1 MPVHSMQAL
10 PATFLARVGQ
20 LDRLSAVPL
29 YYQLQEVLKQDI
41 EAGNWAAGDL
51 LPSEAELGDGLG
63 VSRTVIRKALDILQA
78 DGQVLRQK
86 GRGTVVLRPKQWLQA
101 RTTSRAW
108 NAEDLDAG
116 AVIARLIDARVTTAG
131 HNLGRMLSVP
141 VRSEVFE
148 LTTVSSVANHP
159 VGLMQ
164 AFLPTDAC
172 PLLSRLHRAG
182 RLPDVRIG
190 GQELL
195 AQLQMQYALPLH
207 RSEII
212 VEATTANEFECDVL
226 KLRGGSGMF
235 LITTL
240 EKDVRDVPVAF
251 TRAVH
256 PSAHFRFAAS
266 VVR

>member
-1 MPVHSMQAL
+1 MQAL

-29 YYQLQEVLKQDI
+29 CCQLEERLKQNI

-51 LPSEAELGDGLG
+51 LPSEGQLG
-63 VSRTVIRKALDILQA
+63 VSRTVIRKAPDILQA

-86 GRGTVVLRPKQWLQA
+86 GRGTVALCPKQWLQA

-108 NAEDLDAG
+108 NAEDFDTG
-116 AVIARLIDARVTTAG
+116 AIIARLIDARVTTAG
-131 HNLGRMLSVP
+131 HNLVRMLSVP

-148 LTTVSSVANHP
+148 LTTATSVANQP

-164 AFLPTDAC
+164 ASCQPTPAHRFLAFTMQVGC
-172 PLLSRLHRAG
+172 PSSRSVVKSCSHSCRCSRHCRFTAPKSLSKQPPR
-182 RLPDVRIG
+182 
-190 GQELL
+190 
-195 AQLQMQYALPLH
+195 MN
-207 RSEII
+207 
-212 VEATTANEFECDVL
+212 ANAEYSPS
-226 KLRGGSGMF
+226 GGSGTL

-240 EKDVRDVPVAF
+240 EKDVQDVPVAF
-251 TRAVH
+251 TRAVYL
-256 PSAHFRFAAS
+256 SAHFCFAAS